1 MGVPHKTYMSH
12 GSHGK
17 RGAGGLHCK
26 PKLIWL
32 QVYRTERGQMGGGG
46 AAHNDLQIEV
56 LKSFVMDLIRFSK
69 LGVGSDG
76 RGVKDR
82 SLL

>member
-17 RGAGGLHCK
+17 REEECTVKLSSYGCRFIGQRGGR
-26 PKLIWL
+26 W
-32 QVYRTERGQMGGGG
+32 GGG